1 MLLMFAVSSPHF
13 VTRARTSTSHLVAPG
28 SLICPFDMTKGPTL
42 TDSVKLRRSHSWIE
56 ERKRK
61 RQPLCQFRSN
71 SGGLPGRLT
80 SLLHF
85 IVNGLVALA
94 RVPFSALLV
103 PISVG
108 AGSPIPVLGR
118 YDRVHRAQF
127 LRVVRRVC
135 VCVSVGEAECQRRS
149 ERRTHFLPRERGV
162 PGCHALLWAEVALAV
177 TSIRRPSRD
186 RGSRPPGYRVSRPF
200 WGSTHDGTSRGIRA
214 GDPCIGPRGKE
225 GPRRPPAGHPARDI
239 ADVAAEDELARS
251 FARANVLR
259 HGDAAQR
266 GKRDESEEAKSARSV
281 GG

>member
-13 VTRARTSTSHLVAPG
+13 VTRARTSTSHLVALG
-28 SLICPFDMTKGPTL
+28 WLICEPVMTKGPTL
-42 TDSVKLRRSHSWIE
+42 TCSVKLRRSHSWIE
-56 ERKRK
+56 ERKRNW
-61 RQPLCQFRSN
+61 QPLFQFRSN
-71 SGGLPGRLT
+71 SGGFPGQLT
-80 SLLHF
+80 SLRDF
-85 IVNGLVALA
+85 IVNGLVALV

-127 LRVVRRVC
+127 LRVVRREREC

-149 ERRTHFLPRERGV
+149 ERRTHFLLRERGV
-162 PGCHALLWAEVALAV
+162 PGWHALLWAEVALAV
-177 TSIRRPSRD
+177 TSIRRPSR
-186 RGSRPPGYRVSRPF
+186 SRESRPF
-200 WGSTHDGTSRGIRA
+200 WGSTHVGTSRGIRA

-225 GPRRPPAGHPARDI
+225 GPRRPVAGRPAHDI
-239 ADVAAEDELARS
+239 ADVPAEDALARS

>member
-13 VTRARTSTSHLVAPG
+13 VTRARTSTSHLVALG
-28 SLICPFDMTKGPTL
+28 WLICEPVMTKGPTL
-42 TDSVKLRRSHSWIE
+42 TCSVKLRRSHSWIE
-56 ERKRK
+56 ERKRNW
-61 RQPLCQFRSN
+61 QPLFQFRSN
-71 SGGLPGRLT
+71 SGGFPGQLT
-80 SLLHF
+80 SLRDF
-85 IVNGLVALA
+85 IVNGLVALV

-127 LRVVRRVC
+127 LRVVRRERES

-149 ERRTHFLPRERGV
+149 ERRTHFLLRERGV
-162 PGCHALLWAEVALAV
+162 PGWHALLWAEVALAV
-177 TSIRRPSRD
+177 TSIRRPSRV
-186 RGSRPPGYRVSRPF
+186 RGSRPF
-200 WGSTHDGTSRGIRA
+200 WGSTHAGTSRGIRA
-214 GDPCIGPRGKE
+214 WDPCIGPRGKE
-225 GPRRPPAGHPARDI
+225 GPRRPVAGRPAHDI
-239 ADVAAEDELARS
+239 ADVPAEDALARS